1 MGLKIN
7 LENATFMF
15 RTVRG
20 EGEIAKCIPGPR
32 EINPAPS
39 QGVLSVASLSRPS
52 DWHHTG
58 CLATFPALLLFA
70 HLCIFFLPV
79 GRKTEQKQ
87 CGH

>member
-7 LENATFMF
+7 LENATLMF
-15 RTVRG
+15 SIVRG
-20 EGEIAKCIPGPR
+20 EGEMAKCIPGQR

-39 QGVLSVASLSRPS
+39 QGLLSVVSLFRPS

-58 CLATFPALLLFA
+58 CLATFQVPLLFA
-70 HLCIFFLPV
+70 HLYTFFLTMR
-79 GRKTEQKQ
+79 RKTEQKK